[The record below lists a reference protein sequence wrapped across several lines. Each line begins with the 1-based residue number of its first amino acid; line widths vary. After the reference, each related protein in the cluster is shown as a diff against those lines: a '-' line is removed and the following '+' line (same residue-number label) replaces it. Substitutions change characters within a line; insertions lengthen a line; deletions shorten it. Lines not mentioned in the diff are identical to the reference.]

1 MRSTEIFDRSAM
13 NSRGAPVIL
22 QLRSSFTGLATGVG
36 RTGIRPPSSAE
47 STLKTKMTTSL
58 IPITTNLGAMLGA
71 ALVVYALHLMADIKE
86 SARAASRPK
95 LKFALLLA
103 LGWPVLAQAQAV
115 DLRTATEAGNAI
127 IMYLSGTFA
136 AVGIVAAGVAMM
148 MGRQSIAKWAFAGA
162 MVSGLAFAI
171 VRTMWSNMGL
181 EAAGV
186 SSFAP

>member
-1 MRSTEIFDRSAM
+1 
-13 NSRGAPVIL
+13 
-22 QLRSSFTGLATGVG
+22 
-36 RTGIRPPSSAE
+36 
-47 STLKTKMTTSL
+47 MTTMIL
-58 IPITTNLGAMLGA
+58 VTPYV
-71 ALVVYALHLMADIKE
+71 ALVLGVAMMAKALHLYSE
-86 SARAASRPK
+86 SRPPMAENNWRK
-95 LKFALLLA
+95 AVLLFMATLA
-103 LGWPVLAQAQAV
+103 MPSLMHAQAV
-115 DLRTATEAGNAI
+115 DLRTATESGNAI

-186 SSFAP
+186 STFAP

>member
-1 MRSTEIFDRSAM
+1 
-13 NSRGAPVIL
+13 
-22 QLRSSFTGLATGVG
+22 
-36 RTGIRPPSSAE
+36 
-47 STLKTKMTTSL
+47 MTTL
-58 IPITTNLGAMLGA
+58 IIATPYA
-71 ALVVYALHLMADIKE
+71 ALFLGVALMARALHLYSE
-86 SARAASRPK
+86 GRPQTVEGNQRK
-95 LKFALLLA
+95 LALLLFTA
-103 LGWPVLAQAQAV
+103 LALPTLAQAQAV
-115 DLRTATEAGNAI
+115 DLRTATESGNAI

-186 SSFAP
+186 STFAP